1 MCAEDEFVDV
11 LTMTNHM
18 ASSIISS
25 LFVVMILGGVQLM
38 KAELAATRPGTLIA
52 GILCSVIFVFV
63 LTAVSNMQMA
73 SVGDGARAGLLEV
86 VICMLLAMIAAA
98 TVHRVSV
105 TVCLLLC
112 IFFAFILSNVAHTRY
127 SVPVVQQSIAVK
139 KKK

>member
-1 MCAEDEFVDV
+1 
-11 LTMTNHM
+11 MTNHV

-25 LFVVMILGGVQLM
+25 LLVVLILGGIQIM

-86 VICMLLAMIAAA
+86 VVCMLLAMIVAA

-112 IFFAFILSNVAHTRY
+112 IFFAFILSTIAHTRY
-127 SVPVVQQSIAVK
+127 GVPLMQQTIVAK